1 MLNTSITKNL
11 LLFYLLIN
19 SSLLQ
24 PLLSKQWVETVQE
37 NRIIK
42 HILGLTTIFT
52 LILLM
57 SDGSDDYASMVAV
70 AALGYVWFLFSTKMD
85 IHLNIII
92 IMLLLGSVIYDS
104 KTKKE
109 NNQIEDDKNITDHM
123 KDSLIAQNDKN
134 GKYVMF
140 GIMGIIVSF
149 MLLYSNKKEVQH
161 GGGYSA
167 VNFLLY

>member
-1 MLNTSITKNL
+1 
-11 LLFYLLIN
+11 
-19 SSLLQ
+19 
-24 PLLSKQWVETVQE
+24 
-37 NRIIK
+37 
-42 HILGLTTIFT
+42 
-52 LILLM
+52 M